1 MNSFVVK
8 SELWI
13 SLWCLPLIVGRE
25 EIFKIWSK
33 SMILSRATRWK
44 RICILM
50 HIGTLG
56 IYQNVLYTII
66 WYFKIEIMIYQTKN
80 IRMYIKHSECIKHR
94 TTFYPYQYFSKSLC
108 HLYWYQKKS
117 KFLRRRSRKYLN
129 VTFHLSIF
137 SRSTLIYS
145 SSKSEIQANFSG
157 KLDLGDRTAWHL
169 GSPAS
174 KEGLKLKGR
183 WVSR

>member
-25 EIFKIWSK
+25 QIFKIWSK

-94 TTFYPYQYFSKSLC
+94 Y
-108 HLYWYQKKS
+108 
-117 KFLRRRSRKYLN
+117 N
-129 VTFHLSIF
+129 ILSISIFFKIPVSSILISKIFNILKKKKQKISKCHF
-137 SRSTLIYS
+137 SLVDIFQIYS
-145 SSKSEIQANFSG
+145 
-157 KLDLGDRTAWHL
+157 HL
-169 GSPAS
+169 
-174 KEGLKLKGR
+174 LFI
-183 WVSR
+183 